1 MGAEDYQKHMRV
13 WAVEDQGKFY
23 GKVQCSLCPDW
34 LYSSSRAFKDS
45 ESTVKMVSIIA
56 KDHFAAIH
64 GKV

>member
-1 MGAEDYQKHMRV
+1 MSAQDYEKHMRV

-23 GKVQCSLCPDW
+23 GKVQCSLCPGW
-34 LYSSSRAFKDS
+34 LYSSSKAFKDS
-45 ESTVKMVSIIA
+45 ESTVKMVSVIA